1 MTGVTAATADDAPA
15 SLRAS
20 DLRVSN
26 ASRDRRVNAHR
37 PRRGRQP
44 MATPPRSAVAAV
56 ASLPVSAPPT
66 GKLSPAPRPNRD
78 QTISAAASPKANA
91 ALTLHLASRARR
103 AHAIPN
109 DPSSQT
115 KSLVLLAHRARVA
128 AHRE

>member
-1 MTGVTAATADDAPA
+1 MFKKILSLFSKSTPEAPKPAPA
-15 SLRAS
+15 KF
-20 DLRVSN
+20 D
-26 ASRDRRVNAHR
+26 R